1 MEQNPIS
8 SVGGD
13 QITGNVD
20 GAKNTVV
27 GSHNRQLIRE
37 DASDRR
43 QFNEITNRFE
53 SPDDRRIASLEQ
65 RVSTLESM
73 LTTRFLIADGQRE
86 NLKDEIDEIRNEVRN
101 KSSTVAHPVT
111 WHFWLSI
118 ILAAVVAI
126 TMWVFI
132 MRLDTV
138 IERLPKTPVEQR
150 QP

>member
-1 MEQNPIS
+1 MEQNPS

-13 QITGNVD
+13 SITGNVD
-20 GAKNTVV
+20 GAKNTIV
-27 GSHNRQLIRE
+27 GNHNRQSIRE

-43 QFNEITNRFE
+43 QFNEITNRFDA
-53 SPDDRRIASLEQ
+53 PDASRIASLEQ
-65 RVSTLESM
+65 RVSTLEFM

-86 NLKDEIDEIRNEVRN
+86 NLKDAVDEVREELR
-101 KSSTVAHPVT
+101 SRQSTPPVT

-118 ILAAVVAI
+118 ILAAVVAV
-126 TMWVFI
+126 TMWILI

-138 IERLPKTPVEQR
+138 IERLPKAPQEQR

>member
-1 MEQNPIS
+1 MEQHS
-8 SVGGD
+8 ESVGND
-13 QITGNVD
+13 KITGNVD
-20 GAKNTVV
+20 GAKNTIV
-27 GSHNRQLIRE
+27 GNHNRQSIRE

-43 QFNEITNRFE
+43 QFNEITNRFDA
-53 SPDDRRIASLEQ
+53 PDASRIASLEQ

-86 NLKDEIDEIRNEVRN
+86 NLKDEIDEIRSELRG
-101 KSSTVAHPVT
+101 KPSTVAPPVT

-118 ILAAVVAI
+118 ILAAVVAV
-126 TMWVFI
+126 TMWIFI

-138 IERLPKTPVEQR
+138 IDRLPKAPQEQR